1 MLGLISFILV
11 IIGGINWFCI
21 GLLQFDFVAGLFGS
35 QSSIFSRLVYIAVG
49 LGVLVLLFNLIENKG
64 QIKFNF
70 KKHIKQAISNE
81 SPTYYEKPRTAGS
94 VEASKDNAIS
104 DEKQNMETTKNGT
117 MDANN
122 AQNNNTEAGKD
133 YSENDH
139 VRHIEQI
146 EYDQSNNSVEA
157 SSDGYDRR
165 TKNGGNNCDNNSCKI
180 DYNDNKDKK

>member
-70 KKHIKQAISNE
+70 KKHIKQTISNE

-104 DEKQNMETTKNGT
+104 DEKQNIETAKDNT
-117 MDANN
+117 MDVSN
-122 AQNNNTEAGKD
+122 AQNNNTEASKN

-139 VRHIEQI
+139 VRHIEQK
-146 EYDQSNNSVEA
+146 EYDQKNNSVEA
-157 SSDGYDRR
+157 SLDGYDSR
-165 TKNGGNNCDNNSCKI
+165 TKNDGNNCDKDSCKI